1 MSRPPRQGVVLSH
14 RERLKLEFTRAATL
28 REIYPQL
35 AQVRVEF
42 DFDDGTPRKPSPQA
56 FSYFPAA
63 RGFFRYACPCHTCSG
78 EFDLS
83 GHVAELAEK
92 AGRTQRSRSVSVSCT
107 GQRMQEA
114 DTHSACPICAQV
126 RVSAILHTTEH
137 AS

>member
-1 MSRPPRQGVVLSH
+1 MSRPSRQGVVLSN
-14 RERLKLEFTRAATL
+14 RERLKLDFNRAAPL

-42 DFDDGTPRKPSPQA
+42 EFDDGTPRKPSPQA

-63 RGFFRYACPCHTCSG
+63 RGFFRYSCPCHTCSG

-83 GHVAELAEK
+83 GYVAELAENN
-92 AGRTQRSRSVSVSCT
+92 GRSQRSRRVNVTCS
-107 GQRMQEA
+107 GLRAQEA
-114 DTHSACPICAQV
+114 DTRTACPICAQV

-137 AS
+137 ST